1 MDSVDFVFHLL
12 NLFAPALGLA
22 LLLPTL
28 ARLFW
33 RSALR
38 GVSWSHQ
45 VKWLLMA
52 NAAVLVLGLALLG
65 RDGATL
71 TYAGLVL
78 SSALGVWWTG
88 LKDR

>member
-12 NLFAPALGLA
+12 NLFAPALGMA
-22 LLLPTL
+22 LLVPTL

-33 RSALR
+33 HAALK

-52 NAAVLVLGLALLG
+52 NGAVLVLGLVLLG
-65 RDGATL
+65 RDGAMW
-71 TYAGLVL
+71 TYAGLVC

-88 LKDR
+88 LRG